1 MYSKIIKFKKVL
13 AKYISFI
20 KSSQI
25 LFIFSQMPSV
35 VVHNGDLKQSID
47 ILRKKTQRD
56 GTFKNY
62 KNKERFEEPAQ
73 KRKRKGKEA
82 MKRRQKEKQMK
93 TFSNLA

>member
-1 MYSKIIKFKKVL
+1 
-13 AKYISFI
+13 
-20 KSSQI
+20 
-25 LFIFSQMPSV
+25 MPSV

-73 KRKRKGKEA
+73 KRKRKAKEA